1 MSIISKKDSL
11 QSDASI
17 IEAGIHIPHMVQ
29 AVLKPNEL
37 ISEPKINNNAQ
48 VAGIMRSSAKE
59 YPRGSATANDNDSD
73 SSFMKRRKLIAK
85 LGIAQTPGRIKPRI
99 LNLRDSLTRLE
110 KSNIRRNSLLI
121 ARTKQDDPMELLR
134 LSSRIQ
140 IPPNDMNAPEPND
153 AQTSPAVLLRPNVD
167 ETSPVVLPRRSADET
182 SPNVFTRQIDDEAS
196 PIMLK
201 RQTAE
206 SQLVSSEEFAAV
218 KQSSPPAI
226 LTFAESQTQL
236 PTLETDLVND
246 KSPENIVQPNSQF
259 NLVMDDAELGE
270 DENKSSNK
278 ELLAEYENC
287 NTPYMHSSDILHLQ
301 EIQIYDI
308 HCPPKALMSRRRKGR
323 YLDLAGVSAADRNE
337 KIVWVVGETIYAKID
352 PGRDTWKNRKF
363 HKALSKAMQVVQMR
377 RAEKRNPNCPQCN
390 NSSRYLC
397 QRN

>member
-390 NSSRYLC
+390 NSSRCLC

>member
-140 IPPNDMNAPEPND
+140 ISPNDMNAPEPND

-167 ETSPVVLPRRSADET
+167 ETSPVVLPRRNTDET
-182 SPNVFTRQIDDEAS
+182 SPNVFTRLIDDEAS

>member
-140 IPPNDMNAPEPND
+140 ISPNDMNAPEPND